1 MNDITSAIRTYLVTG
16 GAGFIG
22 SHFVRTLV
30 SQGHRVH
37 VLDKLTYAG
46 NIKNLQDLIES
57 GQVVFFHGDICDP
70 KISRLAM
77 ESTDLVVNFAA
88 ESHVDRSIL
97 DSAEFI
103 KTNVLGV
110 ENLLSLALK
119 LGISQFIQI
128 STDEVYGS
136 IEVGTWTED
145 SPLMPNSP
153 YSASKA
159 SADLLALS
167 FFKTHGL
174 DVRITRCCNNFG
186 PMQMPEKFIPNLI
199 TKMLRQEN
207 LPIYG
212 DGKNVREWIH
222 VDDHCFGINL
232 VINEGKPGEVYNIG
246 SSFELENIEV
256 AKLLLSL
263 FGSNLDRLEYVKD
276 RKGHDFRY
284 SIDSSK
290 IKSLGFSYN
299 KNFSDELRGVIE
311 WYRDHDEYWRVK
323 A

>member
-1 MNDITSAIRTYLVTG
+1 
-16 GAGFIG
+16 
-22 SHFVRTLV
+22 
-30 SQGHRVH
+30 
-37 VLDKLTYAG
+37 
-46 NIKNLQDLIES
+46 
-57 GQVVFFHGDICDP
+57 
-70 KISRLAM
+70 M
-77 ESTDLVVNFAA
+77 ESTDVVVNFAA

-97 DSAEFI
+97 NSAEFI

-119 LGISQFIQI
+119 LGISQFIQV

-136 IEVGTWTED
+136 IESGTWVED

-159 SADLLALS
+159 GADLLALS
-167 FFKTHGL
+167 YFKTHGL

-186 PMQMPEKFIPNLI
+186 AMQMPEKFIPNLI
-199 TKMLRQEN
+199 TRMLRKEK

-212 DGKNVREWIH
+212 NGKNVREWIH
-222 VDDHCFGINL
+222 VEDHCVGINL
-232 VINEGKPGEVYNIG
+232 VIDKGEAGEVYNIG
-246 SSFELENIEV
+246 SNFELENIEV
-256 AKLLLSL
+256 AKLLLRA
-263 FGSNLDRLEYVKD
+263 FGSELDCLQYVED

-290 IKSLGFSYN
+290 IKSLGFTYTKDFN
-299 KNFSDELRGVIE
+299 EEIRNTID
-311 WYRDHDEYWRVK
+311 WYRENTEYWSSK

>member
-1 MNDITSAIRTYLVTG
+1 MNDITSPIRRYLVTG

-22 SHFVRTLV
+22 SHFVRFLV
-30 SQGHRVH
+30 SQGHKVH

-46 NIKNLQDLIES
+46 NLKSIQDLIET
-57 GQVVFFHGDICDP
+57 GQITFFKGDICDS
-70 KISRLAM
+70 KISQLAM
-77 ESTDLVVNFAA
+77 ESTDVVVNFAA

-97 DSAEFI
+97 NSAEFI

-119 LGISQFIQI
+119 LGISQFIQV

-136 IEVGTWTED
+136 IESGTWVED

-159 SADLLALS
+159 GADLLALS
-167 FFKTHGL
+167 YFKTHGL

-186 PMQMPEKFIPNLI
+186 AMQMPEKFIPNLI
-199 TKMLRQEN
+199 TRMIRKEK

-212 DGKNVREWIH
+212 NGKNVREWIH
-222 VDDHCFGINL
+222 VEDHCVGISL
-232 VINEGKPGEVYNIG
+232 VIDKGEAGEVYNIG
-246 SSFELENIEV
+246 SNFELENIEV
-256 AKLLLSL
+256 AKLLLRA
-263 FGSNLDRLEYVKD
+263 FGSDLDCLQYVED

-290 IKSLGFSYN
+290 IKSLGFTYTKDFN
-299 KNFSDELRGVIE
+299 EEIRNTID
-311 WYRDHDEYWRVK
+311 WYRENTEYWSSK